1 MRTHL
6 KEEGPAPSVLR
17 DEGRKDGVQDQ
28 PELQH
33 RLYLKKEKKNVVNK
47 ERFKKKKKIHPLQP
61 RRKRESRKGPGKTWL
76 TFHAPSWWEEKLGVG
91 S

>member
-47 ERFKKKKKIHPLQP
+47 ERFKKKKKN
-61 RRKRESRKGPGKTWL
+61 
-76 TFHAPSWWEEKLGVG
+76 PSFAA
-91 S
+91 